1 MNVEV
6 LARCYRLLSIGSVEM
21 SHGSIICRDCNNEY
35 KIKEIYQESQTD
47 TDGGLTCPDCGSTSF
62 GI

>member
-1 MNVEV
+1 M
-6 LARCYRLLSIGSVEM
+6 LSIDSVEM
-21 SHGSIICRDCNNEY
+21 SYGSLICRDCNNEY